1 MNYILKTDIKD
12 FDALVAELKKR
23 YLARSGHSCNKR
35 NAFGIATYFGA
46 EVREFIFLSE
56 RMCCSE
62 PTVSWITSRK
72 RCMSEEE
79 FLSEIDAKIR
89 KQIENRK

>member
-1 MNYILKTDIKD
+1 MNYILKMDIKD
-12 FDALVAELKKR
+12 FDALIAELKKR
-23 YLARSGHSCNKR
+23 YLARSEHSCNKR
-35 NAFGIATYFGA
+35 NAFGIATYFAG

-62 PTVSWITSRK
+62 PRISWITSRK
-72 RCMSEEE
+72 RCTSEED